1 MQEKEYPK
9 YAIFDMDGTL
19 LDSMR
24 YWRGGARDEYLLSL
38 GLEPSEEARSAR
50 LTDLPALL
58 AERYGIEVTLSE
70 LWQKMLSIVSA
81 HYRTDVVAYRNV
93 VEILHGIV
101 RTGGRAVI
109 LTATSHPYCDEAL
122 GLFGLRDL
130 FCDVITAEDNGGV
143 GKRDP
148 SAFRLALDRL
158 GCNSPAECRVYEDA
172 LYSIK
177 TAKAMG
183 FSVTAVLDPTAARD
197 RDEILA
203 LADEAIEPIR
213 GCVGERFPYRYA
225 LFDMDGTLLDSMR
238 GLTIG
243 YHTVLS
249 RALAPEYRRDVDFFA
264 PFACFEAKEAFRRIS
279 EALGVSL
286 DTEAL
291 MADLLAEAE
300 RRYREIVRP
309 FPEMLSRLKAL
320 KADGVKL
327 GIITA
332 TPHPL
337 CDIAVKATGLS
348 EYISLVMTPED
359 NGGVGK
365 QDPSIFRLAL
375 SRLGG
380 EDLTAAAMYE
390 DAVYSLETAK
400 TVGMRCVAVL
410 DPMAKERHT
419 KLMEIADEVVFPTPV
434 SQFE

>member
-9 YAIFDMDGTL
+9 YAI
-19 LDSMR
+19 
-24 YWRGGARDEYLLSL
+24 
-38 GLEPSEEARSAR
+38 
-50 LTDLPALL
+50 
-58 AERYGIEVTLSE
+58 
-70 LWQKMLSIVSA
+70 
-81 HYRTDVVAYRNV
+81 
-93 VEILHGIV
+93 
-101 RTGGRAVI
+101 
-109 LTATSHPYCDEAL
+109 
-122 GLFGLRDL
+122 
-130 FCDVITAEDNGGV
+130 
-143 GKRDP
+143 
-148 SAFRLALDRL
+148 
-158 GCNSPAECRVYEDA
+158 
-172 LYSIK
+172 
-177 TAKAMG
+177 
-183 FSVTAVLDPTAARD
+183 
-197 RDEILA
+197 
-203 LADEAIEPIR
+203 
-213 GCVGERFPYRYA
+213 
-225 LFDMDGTLLDSMR
+225 FDMDGTLLDSMR

-291 MADLLAEAE
+291 MTDLLAEAE